1 MKIKFK
7 PDKKSL
13 CIILF
18 FLVFCIIVTTFYFY
32 NGNKQKYENSEKYKE
47 FIQVTDEEKQNYD
60 IDFKVLQEQNSDIYA
75 WIDIPDTTISY
86 PMLRSEEE
94 DFYLTH
100 NADKISSKYGAIY
113 TQSYNA
119 DDFSDFNT
127 IIYGHN
133 ISDGSM
139 FGTLKKFEDK
149 DHFNKHQTIT
159 IYTPSQKHTYKV
171 FAAYISDNS
180 HILFKNDFSDM
191 AVRRRYISDIQNS
204 KEGNIDKEIEITE
217 NDKIITLSTCTTP
230 RTKRLLVQAVLIKT
244 EDY

>member
-1 MKIKFK
+1 
-7 PDKKSL
+7 L
-13 CIILF
+13 
-18 FLVFCIIVTTFYFY
+18 TFYFY
-32 NGNKQKYENSEKYKE
+32 NSYKQKYENSEKYKD
-47 FIQVTDEEKQNYD
+47 FIQVTDEENKSHD
-60 IDFKVLQEQNSDIYA
+60 IDFKTLQENNSDIYD

-139 FGTLKKFEDK
+139 FGTLKNYDDEEYFE
-149 DHFNKHQTIT
+149 KHRTII
-159 IYTPSQKHTYKV
+159 IYTPSQKYICKV
-171 FAAYISDNS
+171 FAVYTSDDS

-191 AVRRRYISDIQNS
+191 EVRRRYISDIQNS
-204 KEGNIDKEIEITE
+204 EEGNIDREIEITE

-230 RTKRLLVQAVLIKT
+230 RTRRLLVQAVLIESEK
-244 EDY
+244 Y